1 MTTSEDDIDRME
13 AAILAAMADDDAPA
27 WSTPDDLSRI
37 SVEALIARDTLG
49 RTLPSRGNIRIS
61 GDGVTG
67 VSARVSE
74 VARVMTGF
82 QRLATAVGAA
92 QQGDKTLGRQPNAD
106 VRRRTDLL
114 LRASPGP
121 GSIILTVTPATSPIT
136 ETGYTGGRVGMFAE
150 LETEDQL
157 LDAAV
162 GAAIDVFAAG
172 NGIGPSPSES
182 RFVQQLAEM
191 GPRTASAVRDLSKT
205 LDRAGFDIEIDWQ
218 QPARSTRRVT
228 VSATAAA
235 YIAATVE
242 NANLDEQPVQL
253 VGEYLTVSAVSS
265 WLIQQDDGDT
275 LTVKLGQIGRDDT
288 RGLAVGDRVRI
299 DALMKIETTP
309 GGAVKTTYTAQAV
322 HRVDDE
328 LA

>member
-13 AAILAAMADDDAPA
+13 TAILAAMTDDDTPA

-37 SVEALIARDTLG
+37 SVEALIADDSLG
-49 RTLPSRGNIRIS
+49 RTLPSRGNIRLS

-67 VSARVSE
+67 ASARVSE
-74 VARVMTGF
+74 VARVMAGF

-92 QQGDKTLGRQPNAD
+92 QQGDKALGRQPNAD

-136 ETGYTGGRVGMFAE
+136 ETGHAGGKVGMFAE
-150 LETEDQL
+150 LETDDQL
-157 LDAAV
+157 LDTAI
-162 GAAIDVFAAG
+162 GAAIDVFSAG
-172 NGIGPSPSES
+172 NDIGPSPAQS

-191 GPRTASAVRDLSKT
+191 GPRTASALRDLSKT

-218 QPARSTRRVT
+218 QPSHATRRVT
-228 VSATAAA
+228 VSSTAAA

-242 NANLDEQPVQL
+242 NANLDEQPVHII
-253 VGEYLTVSAVSS
+253 GEYLTVSAVSS

-275 LTVKLGQIGRDDT
+275 VTVKLGRIGKDEAH
-288 RGLAVGDRVRI
+288 GLAVGDRVRI
-299 DALMKIETTP
+299 EALMKVETTP

-322 HRVDDE
+322 RSLDDQH
-328 LA
+328 

>member
-1 MTTSEDDIDRME
+1 MTTSEDDIDRMQE
-13 AAILAAMADDDAPA
+13 AILAAMDDDDTPA

-37 SVEALIARDTLG
+37 SIEALIADDTLG

-67 VSARVSE
+67 ASARVSE
-74 VARVMTGF
+74 VARVMAGF

-92 QQGDKTLGRQPNAD
+92 QQGDKALGRQPNAD

-121 GSIILTVTPATSPIT
+121 GSIILTLTPAASPIT
-136 ETGYTGGRVGMFAE
+136 ETGHADGKVGMFAE
-150 LETEDQL
+150 LETDDQL
-157 LDAAV
+157 LDTAV
-162 GAAIDVFAAG
+162 GAAIDVFSAG
-172 NGIGPSPSES
+172 NDIGPSPAQS

-191 GPRTASAVRDLSKT
+191 GPRSASALRDLSKT
-205 LDRAGFDIEIDWQ
+205 LDRAGFDVEIDWQ
-218 QPARSTRRVT
+218 QPSRATRRVT

-242 NANLDEQPVQL
+242 NANLDEQPVQI

-275 LTVKLGQIGRDDT
+275 VTVKLGRLGKDEA

-299 DALMKIETTP
+299 DALMKVETAP

-322 HRVDDE
+322 RSLNNE
-328 LA
+328 